1 MRRIVL
7 YFFLLGILSLS
18 ACNQEKSP
26 ELTVLTSIKPVQ
38 SIVLAIAGEH
48 IQSQQLIPDYASP
61 HHYAFKPSDIRKIK
75 AADLI
80 FRIDEHF
87 EAMLNPALE
96 NLSDQ
101 SHIITLA
108 ENPEIHLL
116 PTAVRHEHPDESK
129 HEKIEDH
136 DSSMHEDTDMHVF
149 TSPANAIVMATE
161 VAKALSKID
170 PKNKQNYQNN
180 LQAFSQSLQQAN
192 DALKEKL
199 ATVNH
204 KPYIVFHHSWQ
215 YFGEY
220 FGLQKPSI
228 VDIQEG
234 ITAGGKT
241 LLATREKI
249 VLNKIQCVFSDP
261 SISEA
266 RVNTL
271 IEGLKVKTAKIDV
284 LQSDI
289 ALDQLTYINW
299 LKEMEA
305 KISSCLN

>member
-18 ACNQEKSP
+18 ACNQEKSS

-48 IQSQQLIPDYASP
+48 IKSQQLIPDYASP

-80 FRIDEHF
+80 FRIDEYF
-87 EAMLNPALE
+87 EVMLNPALE

-101 SHIITLA
+101 SHIIALA
-108 ENPEIHLL
+108 ENPDIHLL
-116 PTAVRHEHPDESK
+116 PMTDKHEHTDESN
-129 HEKIEDH
+129 HESAKDH
-136 DSSMHEDTDMHVF
+136 DSRLHENTDMHVF

-161 VAKALSKID
+161 IAEALSKID
-170 PKNKQNYQNN
+170 PKNKQNYQKN
-180 LQAFSQSLQQAN
+180 LQTFTQNLQQES
-192 DALKEKL
+192 DLLKEKL
-199 ATVNH
+199 AIVSH
-204 KPYIVFHHSWQ
+204 KPFIVFHHSWQ

-220 FGLQKPSI
+220 FDLQKPSV
-228 VDIQEG
+228 VDLQEG

-241 LLATREKI
+241 LLATREAI
-249 VLNKIQCVFSDP
+249 VSNNIQCVFSDP
-261 SISEA
+261 SINDA

-271 IEGLKVKTAKIDV
+271 VEGLKVKTAKIDV
-284 LQSDI
+284 LQSDMV
-289 ALDQLTYINW
+289 LDQFTYINW
-299 LKEMEA
+299 LNKMGAE
-305 KISSCLN
+305 ISSCLN